1 MNHTRTATVVTIAA
15 AGLLLAG
22 CSNDTPKAIG
32 RPATD
37 NPRGATTT
45 AEASLPAAGP
55 KSPAPAPNRAAAAKI
70 LHGNV
75 QHYRDSLNTGR
86 NAWGSP
92 KFGPWQQ
99 QALLDLTY
107 QDAFTKA
114 DKQFTAD
121 TEPDSINTWHDDI
134 ATVTDQMHQ
143 WAQKNTIDT
152 TDKPAP
158 ATTDVDKALAKADK
172 DADQVAAGK

>member
-1 MNHTRTATVVTIAA
+1 MNHTRTTAVVLAA

-22 CSNDTPKAIG
+22 CSSND
-32 RPATD
+32 PAPDKTV
-37 NPRGATTT
+37 GAASPGTGT
-45 AEASLPAAGP
+45 ATLEASLPPAGP
-55 KSPAPAPNRAAAAKI
+55 KKPAPAGNRAVAAKI
-70 LHGNV
+70 LHANV
-75 QHYRDSLNTGR
+75 QHYRDSINTGR
-86 NAWGSP
+86 NNWGSP

-99 QALLDLTY
+99 QALLDLTSE
-107 QDAFTKA
+107 DAFRKA

-121 TEPDSINTWHDDI
+121 NEPSSINTWHDDMAA
-134 ATVTDQMHQ
+134 ATDAINQ

-152 TDKPAP
+152 TTKPAP